1 MSEGKA
7 GTEGLMAK
15 LAQLSALYAVYLFI
29 SGWTFFDYY
38 YREFA
43 IDPRWL
49 DLPLQEILMKGF
61 TILFTGG
68 WWLWPIYLFMI
79 VGTLIVDEIPAIR
92 RRSPAR
98 PLVAA
103 ILFVALIG
111 VYFASRAAGSGQ
123 AQVDKGDSSRLPLMT
138 FSRKAEAKAEPAA
151 AKTDAKASPAG
162 KADAQPGTASN
173 AAAPKTAFTGRVLAF
188 RNGVYYLHHVSP
200 LGKQDAPSI
209 ALSVFRIEDLSDIK
223 VAEH

>member
-1 MSEGKA
+1 MSESKA

-15 LAQLSALYAVYLFI
+15 LTQLSALYVVYLFI

-38 YREFA
+38 YREFG

-68 WWLWPIYLFMI
+68 GWLWPIYLFMI
-79 VGTLIVDEIPAIR
+79 VGTLIVDEIPAIHR
-92 RRSPAR
+92 RVPAR

-103 ILFVALIG
+103 ILFAAVIG
-111 VYFASRAAGSGQ
+111 VYFASRAAGSGE
-123 AQVDKGDSSRLPLMT
+123 AMVDKGGASRLPLIT
-138 FSRKAEAKAEPAA
+138 FSRKAEAKADPAA
-151 AKTDAKASPAG
+151 AKTDAQASPAG
-162 KADAQPGTASN
+162 KTDAPPAMTPKATAS
-173 AAAPKTAFTGRVLAF
+173 KTAYTGGVLAF
-188 RNGVYYLHHVSP
+188 RNGVYYLHNVSP
-200 LGKQDAPSI
+200 LEKQNAHSI

>member
-1 MSEGKA
+1 MSETKT

-15 LAQLSALYAVYLFI
+15 LTQLSALYVVYLFI

-38 YREFA
+38 YREFG

-68 WWLWPIYLFMI
+68 WWLWPIYLAMI
-79 VGTLIVDEIPAIR
+79 VGTITVDEIPAIHKR
-92 RRSPAR
+92 VPTRPA
-98 PLVAA
+98 VAA

-111 VYFASRAAGSGQ
+111 VYFVSRSAGSAEAKIDEGS
-123 AQVDKGDSSRLPLMT
+123 GSRLPLIT
-138 FSRKAEAKAEPAA
+138 FSQKADTGSAKAEAQAGTT
-151 AKTDAKASPAG
+151 AKTA
-162 KADAQPGTASN
+162 AQNTAY
-173 AAAPKTAFTGRVLAF
+173 TGGVLAF
-188 RNGVYYLHHVSP
+188 RNGVYYLHNVSV
-200 LGKQDAPSI
+200 LGDQSGHSI
-209 ALSVFRIEDLSDIK
+209 ALSVFRIEDLADIK

>member
-1 MSEGKA
+1 MSEVKA
-7 GTEGLMAK
+7 GNEGLMAK

-92 RRSPAR
+92 RRARAR

-138 FSRKAEAKAEPAA
+138 FSRKVEAKADEA
-151 AKTDAKASPAG
+151 AKT
-162 KADAQPGTASN
+162 DAQPGTASN
-173 AAAPKTAFTGRVLAF
+173 AAEPKTAFTGRVLAF

-200 LGKQDAPSI
+200 LGKQDSPSI